1 MTKPLWRTT
10 KIVILGS
17 GFYVLKVIAE
27 LRKNGVFALSLIK
40 KRCYWPK
47 FIKGNDVKALFA
59 DHEVG
64 AVNAWTGQLDGVNF
78 QFI

>member
-1 MTKPLWRTT
+1 MKG
-10 KIVILGS
+10 IV
-17 GFYVLKVIAE
+17 E
-27 LRKNGVFALSLIK
+27 LRNKGVFALVLIK
-40 KRCYWPK
+40 KGRYWPK